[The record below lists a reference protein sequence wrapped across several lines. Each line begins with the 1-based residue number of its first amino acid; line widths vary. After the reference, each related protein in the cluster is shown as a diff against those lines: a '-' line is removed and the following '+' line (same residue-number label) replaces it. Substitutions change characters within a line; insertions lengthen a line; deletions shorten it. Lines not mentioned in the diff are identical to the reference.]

1 MEALTRG
8 IFNMGK
14 KAKKLLFTTFT
25 FVLLIAL
32 TACSGSNSS
41 SSSSSDGGSGDKVEL
56 TVWLWP
62 GMGFEELI
70 EEYEAENDV
79 KINIQLAEFEDTH
92 TNLTTALAAGSGA
105 PDVAAIE
112 VKGIDKMKGTPQHF
126 YNLYE
131 LGAEEVQG
139 DYLDW
144 KWQQAETID
153 GELLGLPTDIGPQAM
168 VYRRDIFEAAGL
180 PTDREEVE
188 QLIQTWDDYV
198 KVGEQVKENTGKYM
212 LDAATGIFS
221 VIKGQGQEKYFD
233 ADGNVIVAENPQIEK
248 AWNYTLEMIEKDLAT
263 PFDQWS
269 NEWGTG
275 ITNGDFAT
283 MLAPAWM
290 MNRIQDSAPDSS
302 GDWDIAALPE
312 GSGNWGGSFLTIP
325 KESKHPEEAYTFIK
339 WLLAPEQQLKTF
351 EIYGN
356 FPSTP
361 EIYESEQMLNYTN
374 DYFNGAPVGKI
385 YAEAAKQVQH
395 VVEGPDS
402 IQIEEILNNAVNRV
416 RDGQEEPVSSWQTAM
431 DQLER
436 QLGR

>member
-1 MEALTRG
+1 MSRK
-8 IFNMGK
+8 IK
-14 KAKKLLFTTFT
+14 KVLFTSLT
-25 FVLLIAL
+25 LMLIIAL
-32 TACSGSNSS
+32 TACSGSKSSSS
-41 SSSSSDGGSGDKVEL
+41 SSSSSDGKVEL

-70 EEYEAENDV
+70 EEYEKENDV
-79 KINIQLAEFEDTH
+79 KINIQLAEFNDTH
-92 TNLTTALAAGSGA
+92 NNLTTALAAGSGA

-153 GELLGLPTDIGPQAM
+153 GETLLGLPTDIGPQAM
-168 VYRRDIFEAAGL
+168 VYRLDIFEAAGL

-188 QLIQTWDDYV
+188 KLIQTWDDYV
-198 KVGEQVKENTGKYM
+198 KVGEQVKEKTGKYM
-212 LDAATGIFS
+212 LDAATGMFA

-233 ADGNVIVAENPQIEK
+233 ADGNLIVAENPQIDK
-248 AWNYTLEMIEKDLAT
+248 AWNYTLDMIDKGLVT

-269 NEWGTG
+269 TEWGTG
-275 ITNGDFAT
+275 ISNGDFAT
-283 MLAPAWM
+283 ILAPAWM
-290 MNRIQDSAPDSS
+290 MNVIQDTAPDA
-302 GDWDIAALPE
+302 GGKWDIAALPE

-325 KESKHPEEAYTFIK
+325 KESKQPEEAYKLIK

-361 EIYESEQMLNYTN
+361 AVYDSEAMVNYTN
-374 DYFNGAPVGKI
+374 DYFNGAPVGQI
-385 YAEAAKQVQH
+385 YSKAAEQVQH
-395 VVEGPDS
+395 VVEGPES
-402 IQIEEILNNAVNRV
+402 IQVELILNDAVNRV
-416 RDGQEEPVSSWQTAM
+416 RDGQQDPITSWQTAM

-436 QLGR
+436 ELGR